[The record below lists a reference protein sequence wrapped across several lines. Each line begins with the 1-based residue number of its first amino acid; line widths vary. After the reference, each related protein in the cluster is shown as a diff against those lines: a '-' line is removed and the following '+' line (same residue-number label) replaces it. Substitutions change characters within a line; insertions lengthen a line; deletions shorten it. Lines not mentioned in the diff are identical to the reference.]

1 MIRLMTVAGFALL
14 VAPSAQSMTLAPI
27 PQPDGMITQV
37 AFGCGPGM
45 TRVNGVCMARSA
57 IRQARRAYYGTGAYY
72 GAGYGGY
79 YGAYAPYVYPALA
92 DRSYG
97 AHGSYANRSYVTGRP
112 TVFPRYYG
120 SYAAAYPASSYGGY
134 ANYSYVTGR
143 PTLLPRYYNAGWASR

>member
-72 GAGYGGY
+72 GAYTAGYPASYYGG
-79 YGAYAPYVYPALA
+79 
-92 DRSYG
+92 
-97 AHGSYANRSYVTGRP
+97 YANRSYVTGRP
-112 TVFPRYYG
+112 TV
-120 SYAAAYPASSYGGY
+120 
-134 ANYSYVTGR
+134 
-143 PTLLPRYYNAGWASR
+143 LPRYYNAGWGWGWGW